1 MSGDPQDGEREE
13 NGPNPPRLPSER
25 PGPAGGKRD
34 RNRRER
40 TKALLDAA
48 LGLFLK
54 DGIEAASIDAITR
67 QAGLSKG
74 SFYRYFEDKTELVT
88 QLVEPMRTRLVAAFE
103 ACRETLAAGEDVPD
117 FSAYYAIGAE
127 VESMVREQPDVAR
140 LYLQET
146 RAPAVGARRPV
157 AEVAELIARFSIE
170 LTELAQ
176 AQGILR
182 AVTPAV
188 SALAVIGAGERLLQ
202 AYFDGELD
210 AAGGTVAGEL
220 IGLVLMG
227 LRPD

>member
-1 MSGDPQDGEREE
+1 MTE
-13 NGPNPPRLPSER
+13 GPNPPRLPSER

-48 LGLFLK
+48 LGLFLQ
-54 DGIEAASIDAITR
+54 DGIEATSIDAITR
-67 QAGLSKG
+67 EAGLSKG
-74 SFYRYFEDKTELVT
+74 SFYRYFEDKEELVSE
-88 QLVEPMRTRLVAAFE
+88 LVRPMGERLIAAFE
-103 ACRETLAAGEDVPD
+103 VCRESLAGDAPD
-117 FSAYYAIGAE
+117 FSAYYGIGAE
-127 VESMVREQPDVAR
+127 VEAMVRDQPDVAR

-157 AEVAELIARFSIE
+157 AEVAKLIARFSIE

-182 AVTPAV
+182 KVTPAV

-202 AYFDGELD
+202 AYFDGELEG
-210 AAGGTVAGEL
+210 AGATVAGEL
-220 IGLVLMG
+220 IGVVLMG
-227 LRPD
+227 LRAD